1 LASKLTID
9 PKIKFLFRFRSN
21 ISGKFKGKKAHCMT
35 EIDLNRD
42 FLSLSLESNHFL
54 SPLLNQRLKKIKK
67 MNFGTKIEFHKLL
80 GTKILLFENLEDQ
93 NVHLTPSLEKPS
105 FNRFFHLSLLY

>member
-1 LASKLTID
+1 MNKN
-9 PKIKFLFRFRSN
+9 KIRPRV
-21 ISGKFKGKKAHCMT
+21 
-35 EIDLNRD
+35 
-42 FLSLSLESNHFL
+42 
-54 SPLLNQRLKKIKK
+54 P
-67 MNFGTKIEFHKLL
+67 GTKIDFHKLL